1 MGLSERIDQD
11 LKAALKAKEAERIST
26 LRMLK
31 AALVNAALAKN
42 KAALEDGEVL
52 EVVGKLVKQHA
63 ESVAAFEKG
72 GRRDLAEKEKREA
85 GFLKGYLPEPLS
97 EEELKALI
105 QATLRELKVS
115 GPQAL
120 GQVMKA
126 LSPKV
131 QGRAEGKRVNELV
144 RQLLSKG

>member
-1 MGLSERIDQD
+1 MNLSERIEQD
-11 LKAALKAKEAERIST
+11 LKSALKTGQSEKVST

-31 AALVNAALAKN
+31 AALSNLALQKN
-42 KAALEDGEVL
+42 KASLEDGEVQ
-52 EVVGKLVKQHA
+52 EVAAKLLKQHA

-72 GRRDLAEKEKREA
+72 GRRDLAEKEAREA
-85 GFLKGYLPEPLS
+85 EILKGYLPEPLS
-97 EEELKALI
+97 EEALRALI
-105 QATLRELKVS
+105 RSAIQELKVS

-144 RQLLSKG
+144 REALGD